1 MYHYPR
7 PGGFMPPAAY
17 DQLVTAERAG
27 VVVVGAGIAGVA
39 CATELA
45 RAGVPVRVRERARVT
60 GGRMASKRF
69 DGRPADL
76 GAAYFTVDDPD
87 FAVVVD
93 RWRAA
98 GLAREWTD
106 TLVAYGPGG
115 REQVTGPMR
124 WAAPRGLRS
133 LVEQLAGDL
142 PVTHDRLV
150 MSVEPGLRVD
160 GTEAEAV
167 VLAMPGPQAA
177 LLLDPALA
185 EATRAVAAQRWS
197 PALSGVLHFPARRW
211 TDFRGAFVNGH
222 PVLSLVCDDG
232 DRRGDG
238 APVLVA
244 HTTAEFAA
252 GHLLQPTAARPAIEQ
267 AVRDLLGL
275 PEPAVSAHVHR
286 WTYASPA
293 AHAGSATFHLDDDGI
308 GLAGD
313 AFGRPRV
320 QTAWRSGRDLGR
332 ALAARLG

>member
-1 MYHYPR
+1 
-7 PGGFMPPAAY
+7 MPAGTY
-17 DQLVTAERAG
+17 DQPMTADRAG

-45 RAGVPVRVRERARVT
+45 RAGIPVEVRERARVT

-87 FAVVVD
+87 FAAVVAG
-93 RWRAA
+93 WQAA
-98 GLAREWTD
+98 GLVREWTD
-106 TLVAYGPGG
+106 TLVAYGPRG

-133 LVEQLAGDL
+133 LVEHLATDL
-142 PVTHDRLV
+142 PVTHDRLI
-150 MSVEPGLRVD
+150 MTVEPGPRVD
-160 GTEAEAV
+160 GRAAEAV

-177 LLLDPALA
+177 LLLDPAL
-185 EATRAVAAQRWS
+185 ETATRAVATQRWS
-197 PALSGVLHFPARRW
+197 STLAAVLHFPSRRW
-211 TDFRGAFVNGH
+211 SDFRGAFVNDH

-244 HTTAEFAA
+244 HTTPAFAA
-252 GHLLQPTAARPAIEQ
+252 GHLLQPTAARPEIEQ

-275 PEPAVSAHVHR
+275 PEPALSTHVHR
-286 WTYASPA
+286 WTYARPV
-293 AHAGSATFHLDDDGI
+293 ATGADGPFHLDDDGI

-320 QTAWRSGRDLGR
+320 QSAWRSGHDLGR
-332 ALAARLG
+332 ALAARLRGN

>member
-1 MYHYPR
+1 M
-7 PGGFMPPAAY
+7 AS
-17 DQLVTAERAG
+17 
-27 VVVVGAGIAGVA
+27 
-39 CATELA
+39 ATELLLAGIQVRLIVLA
-45 RAGVPVRVRERARVT
+45 RFT

-87 FAVVVD
+87 FADVVD

-106 TLVAYGPGG
+106 TLVAYGPRG
-115 REQVTGPMR
+115 REQVSGPMR

-142 PVTHDRLV
+142 PVTHNRLV
-150 MSVEPGLRVD
+150 MSVEPGPRVD
-160 GTEAEAV
+160 GAEAEAV

-197 PALSGVLHFPARRW
+197 SALSGVLHFPARRW
-211 TDFRGAFVNGH
+211 ADFRGAFVNDH

-244 HTTAEFAA
+244 HTTAGFAA
-252 GHLLQPTAARPAIEQ
+252 GHLLQPTGAREAVEQ

-275 PEPAVSAHVHR
+275 PEPALSTHVHR
-286 WTYASPA
+286 WTYATPA
-293 AHAGSATFHLDDDGI
+293 ARADGATFHLDDDGI

-332 ALAARLG
+332 ALAARLA

>member
-1 MYHYPR
+1 M
-7 PGGFMPPAAY
+7 
-17 DQLVTAERAG
+17 TADRAG

-39 CATELA
+39 CAAELA
-45 RAGVPVRVRERARVT
+45 RVGIPVEVRERARVT
-60 GGRMASKRF
+60 GGRMASRRF

-87 FAVVVD
+87 FAAVVAG
-93 RWRAA
+93 WQAA
-98 GLAREWTD
+98 GLVREWTD
-106 TLVAYGPGG
+106 TLVAYGPRG

-133 LVEQLAGDL
+133 LVEHLAADL
-142 PVTHDRLV
+142 PVTHDRLI
-150 MSVEPGLRVD
+150 MMVEPGPRVD
-160 GTEAEAV
+160 GRAAEAV

-177 LLLDPALA
+177 LLLDPALDA
-185 EATRAVAAQRWS
+185 ATRAVATQRWS
-197 PALSGVLHFPARRW
+197 STLTAVLHFPSRRW
-211 TDFRGAFVNGH
+211 PDFRGAFVNDH

-244 HTTAEFAA
+244 HTTPGFAA
-252 GHLLQPTAARPAIEQ
+252 GHLLQPTAARPEIEE

-275 PEPAVSAHVHR
+275 PEPALSTHVHR
-286 WTYASPA
+286 WTYARPVA
-293 AHAGSATFHLDDDGI
+293 AGSGGTFHLDDDGI

-320 QTAWRSGRDLGR
+320 QSAWRSGHDLGR
-332 ALAARLG
+332 ALAARLRGD